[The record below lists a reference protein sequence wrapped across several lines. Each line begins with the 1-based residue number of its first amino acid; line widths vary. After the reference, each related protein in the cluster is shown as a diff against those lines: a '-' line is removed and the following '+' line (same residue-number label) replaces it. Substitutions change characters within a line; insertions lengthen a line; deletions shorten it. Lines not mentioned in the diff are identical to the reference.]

1 VAREQRRLAA
11 IVAADVVGYS
21 RLMGRDES
29 GTVARLKQNRAERL
43 DPILAKYGGRLV
55 KLTGDGALEEFTS
68 AVDALSATIE
78 FQQAMVEANSGQS
91 PDTAL
96 VFRMGLHLGDLIVDG
111 DDLYGDGVNVAAR
124 LEGEAPAGGILISRN
139 VRDAVVGRVKATF
152 EDLGGLSLKNIE
164 RPVRAFRVH
173 WEASAWRPLAAP
185 EVTVA
190 PAVTSQSSPTLLP
203 LPDKPSIAVLPFQ
216 NMSGDP
222 EQEYFSDG
230 ITQDIITELSRFH
243 SLFVIAHDSSLAYR
257 ERAADTSAA
266 ARDLGV
272 RYVLYGSVRKAAD
285 RARITAQLVEA
296 DTGRHLWGERY
307 DRSLEDVFAVQDEIT
322 HCIAAA
328 VAPEVEASDHDR
340 LTRQHP
346 TNLRAWEIG
355 VQAMALARTSFG
367 KSDAEGIE
375 RAVKLA
381 DKAMAA
387 DLGCTRA
394 LCTLGY
400 ADWMKVHLRMV
411 PAAAR
416 DGLLKTAL
424 TAIDRAIELDRH
436 SHEPHLIKG
445 LILGTAQRY
454 DEALHAM
461 RHAHELNP
469 NDAWTLTCLG
479 YTENMSGDP
488 QAARTRLLAALRLNP
503 KDPWGGVI
511 FSALADA
518 CFMSGDYAQGIEWGL
533 KAKHASPD
541 FLMIFNG
548 LALNYAA
555 AGQIEE
561 ARKAIAA
568 MQRLSPEY
576 LSQRL
581 GGESTYKRAEDR
593 ERATRFLRIAAGV
606 DQA

>member
-1 VAREQRRLAA
+1 
-11 IVAADVVGYS
+11 
-21 RLMGRDES
+21 M
-29 GTVARLKQNRAERL
+29 
-43 DPILAKYGGRLV
+43 
-55 KLTGDGALEEFTS
+55 
-68 AVDALSATIE
+68 
-78 FQQAMVEANSGQS
+78 
-91 PDTAL
+91 
-96 VFRMGLHLGDLIVDG
+96 
-111 DDLYGDGVNVAAR
+111 
-124 LEGEAPAGGILISRN
+124 
-139 VRDAVVGRVKATF
+139 
-152 EDLGGLSLKNIE
+152 
-164 RPVRAFRVH
+164 
-173 WEASAWRPLAAP
+173 
-185 EVTVA
+185 
-190 PAVTSQSSPTLLP
+190 TSQSSPTPLP

-222 EQEYFSDG
+222 EQEYFADG
-230 ITQDIITELSRFH
+230 ILEDIITALSRFK
-243 SLFVIAHDSSLAYR
+243 SLFVIAHDSSFAYR
-257 ERAADTSAA
+257 GRAADTSAA

-272 RYVLYGSVRKAAD
+272 RYVLDGSVRKAAD

-296 DTGRHLWGERY
+296 YTGRHLWGERF

-381 DKAMAA
+381 NKAMAV
-387 DLGCTRA
+387 DPGCIRA

-411 PAAAR
+411 PAAAS

-445 LILGTAQRY
+445 LILGTAKRF

-469 NDAWTLTCLG
+469 NDAWTLNCLG
-479 YTENMSGDP
+479 YTENQCGDP
-488 QAARTRLLAALRLNP
+488 QAGRTRLLAALRLNP
-503 KDPWGGVI
+503 KDPWIGAI
-511 FSALADA
+511 FTALANA
-518 CFMSGDYAQGIEWGL
+518 CFMCGDYAQGIEWGL
-533 KAKHASPD
+533 KARHASPD
-541 FLMIFNG
+541 LSLVFNT

-561 ARKAIAA
+561 AREAIAVL
-568 MQRLSPEY
+568 QRLSPEY
-576 LSQRL
+576 VSQRL
-581 GGESTYKRAEDR
+581 GGASNYKRAEDR
-593 ERATRFLRIAAGV
+593 EKAIRFLRIAAGA